1 LSLFI
6 NPPILAALLQT
17 IKMKK
22 LRLSSSNLKKTNKQT
37 KKKHNKRDLYC
48 ETILC
53 FHSDEQTFSLKICS
67 SSQIKLK
74 PLTSMLFGSET
85 KAVLMRHFSHPYRL
99 AQTVSI

>member
-37 KKKHNKRDLYC
+37 KKNTIKGIYTVKLYC
-48 ETILC
+48 VFIVMNRL
-53 FHSDEQTFSLKICS
+53 FH
-67 SSQIKLK
+67 
-74 PLTSMLFGSET
+74 
-85 KAVLMRHFSHPYRL
+85 
-99 AQTVSI
+99 